1 MAAQPIK
8 EGEDFALEMSK
19 PTADNPNPSK
29 VEMPSAIAAIFK
41 DAKVVAM

>member
-1 MAAQPIK
+1 MAAQPIV
-8 EGEDFALEMSK
+8 EGQDFALAVAK

-29 VEMPSAIAAIFK
+29 VEMPSAVASLFK

>member
-8 EGEDFALEMSK
+8 ENEDFSLEMSQ
-19 PTADNPNPSK
+19 PTPSKPNPSK
-29 VEMPSAIAAIFK
+29 VEMPRVIAGLFK